1 MDLHC
6 GTLYSVIQLSH
17 CENIDKSCTYFI
29 IVMGSNE
36 LMNEKVGLWDL
47 FHWQIISLPVY
58 KLYKF

>member
-36 LMNEKVGLWDL
+36 LMNEKVGL
-47 FHWQIISLPVY
+47 
-58 KLYKF
+58 